1 MKTMRKTLSLIL
13 ALVLAFSLAAVPA
26 FAADTEADG
35 SASDM
40 AYGQMHNGLLSE
52 ILSQIGIAN
61 DDNFIHG
68 IVGVHIKD
76 LVDHI
81 GSDSNFVH
89 GIVRVTVGD
98 LFKNIASNSNYTH
111 GIVTVV
117 DNRINI
123 NFGLAFTDAQKQDA
137 SGETARAFLTD
148 LLTDAGMTK
157 IQTGSIVNAIA
168 AGTLSDDQAS
178 AMVDQLAGTGKVS
191 LTDITT
197 LLGGLTDSGLLD
209 IDTAAQLFRDAAIT
223 VAAALGI
230 QPLQGKGNVSV
241 LSHILDSIHIVD
253 GDNFIHGIVS
263 VNINDLVDHIV
274 SNSNFVHG
282 IVGVKTGD
290 LFDNIASGC
299 NYTHGIVT
307 ISGNVININFGA
319 AITDAKADDL
329 DGTDARTILTNI
341 CTAAGIPADQT
352 DVIVSGIA
360 QQSLSA
366 DDARTLT
373 TQLAKTGAFDL
384 AGIASLI
391 CALDSD
397 QTISDGTAAEL
408 LESATAALSVD
419 KDAADSVTTSLTDND
434 TVLSHILDQLRI
446 VNGDNFIH
454 GIVGVDIND
463 LVDHIASDSNFIHGI
478 VNVDVGDLFKDIASN
493 NNYMHGIVTITGN
506 TVNINFGQVIGD
518 IAAGGANSEAAQQA
532 LAEILKAFGM
542 TQTGINAILTGIA
555 GSILTNDQIAQL
567 LSQLISSANMNL
579 KNVVTIICALYNSRT
594 ITLQQAMTLL
604 EKYISQMGGGQGN
617 SGSNQSGSGSNQGS
631 SGNNQGG
638 STGGS
643 SGEET
648 KPAQQT
654 GLLDTTNHKP
664 YVSGRGAGQ
673 FAPNGTLTRAEAA
686 QMLYALM
693 TEQAHQQYDT
703 GSSSFSDVPAGRW
716 YTKAVST
723 LANVGAIT
731 GYDDGTFQPNRA
743 ITRAEFV
750 TILSGVCS
758 TSKTTTSLPF
768 NDVGDGW
775 YHGFVAKAYA
785 NGWTAGYSDGGFHPN
800 QVITRAE
807 AVTMLNHVLG
817 RSCDLTFVQAN
828 ASNCVHFSDV
838 STGAWYYAGVME
850 AAVGHAYTEL
860 AGIERW
866 TALN

>member
-1 MKTMRKTLSLIL
+1 MKKMRKTLSLIL

-26 FAADTEADG
+26 FAADTEAESSTPDT
-35 SASDM
+35 
-40 AYGQMHNGLLSE
+40 AYGQLHNGLLSE

-68 IVGVHIKD
+68 IVGVNIKD

-81 GSDSNFVH
+81 GSDSNFTH

-123 NFGLAFTDAQKQDA
+123 NFGLAFQNAQQQDT
-137 SGETARAFLTD
+137 SGETARTFLTE
-148 LLTDAGMTK
+148 LLTDAGMTQ
-157 IQTGSIVNAIA
+157 IQSSGIVNAIA

-178 AMVDQLAGTGKVS
+178 AMVDQLAATGKIS

-197 LLGGLTDSGLLD
+197 LLGSLTDSGLLD
-209 IDTAAQLFRDAAIT
+209 VSTAAQLFRDAAVT

-230 QPLQGKGNVSV
+230 QPLQGKGNISA

-274 SNSNFVHG
+274 SNSNFIHG

-307 ISGNVININFGA
+307 VSGNVININFGA

-329 DGTDARTILTNI
+329 DGENARTILTNI
-341 CTAAGIPADQT
+341 CKAAGIPDSQT

-360 QQSLSA
+360 QKNLSA
-366 DDARTLT
+366 DDAQALT

-384 AGIASLI
+384 AGMASVI

-397 QTISDGTAAEL
+397 QTVSDGTAVEL
-408 LESATAALSVD
+408 MKSAAATLAVN
-419 KDAADSVTTSLTDND
+419 KDAADSTTTSLVDND

-493 NNYMHGIVTITGN
+493 NNYMHGIITITGN

-604 EKYISQMGGGQGN
+604 EKYISQMGNN
-617 SGSNQSGSGSNQGS
+617 SGSNN
-631 SGNNQGG
+631 GNNNSSDNNGG
-638 STGGS
+638 STGTEPTQS
-643 SGEET
+643 
-648 KPAQQT
+648 A
-654 GLLDTTNHKP
+654 GLLDTTSHNA
-664 YVSGRGAGQ
+664 YVSGRSATN
-673 FAPNGTLTRAEAA
+673 FAPTGTLSRAEAA
-686 QMLYALM
+686 QLLYELM
-693 TEQAHQQYDT
+693 TEQAHKQYDCS
-703 GSSSFSDVPAGRW
+703 GNDFSDVPAGQW
-716 YTKAVST
+716 YTVAVST

-731 GYDDGTFQPNRA
+731 GCGDGTFQPSKA
-743 ITRAEFV
+743 ISRAEFV
-750 TILSGVCS
+750 TILAGIYGVN
-758 TSKTTTSLPF
+758 TSKGMPF
-768 NDVGDGW
+768 SDVGHSW
-775 YHGFVAKAYA
+775 YYDAVATAYA
-785 NGWTAGYSDGGFHPN
+785 NGWVSGYSDGTFCPN
-800 QVITRAE
+800 QTITRAE
-807 AVTMLNHVLG
+807 AVVILNSVLG
-817 RSCDLTFVQAN
+817 RGGDLSFVQAH
-828 ASNCVHFSDV
+828 AQAALHFTDI
-838 STGAWYYAGVME
+838 TPGAWYYADVIE
-850 AAVGHAYTEL
+850 ASVAHTYAKQDDGT
-860 AGIERW
+860 ERW
-866 TALN
+866 TALA

>member
-1 MKTMRKTLSLIL
+1 MKKMRKTLSLIL

-26 FAADTEADG
+26 FAADTEAESSTPDT
-35 SASDM
+35 
-40 AYGQMHNGLLSE
+40 AYGQLHNGLLSE
-52 ILSQIGIAN
+52 ILSQIDIAN

-68 IVGVHIKD
+68 IVGVNIKD

-81 GSDSNFVH
+81 GSDSNFTH

-117 DNRINI
+117 DNRIHI
-123 NFGLAFTDAQKQDA
+123 NFGLAFQNAQQQDA
-137 SGETARAFLTD
+137 SGETARTFLTE
-148 LLTDAGMTK
+148 LLTDAGMTQ
-157 IQTGSIVNAIA
+157 IQSSSIVNAIA

-178 AMVDQLAGTGKVS
+178 AMVDQLAATGKIS

-197 LLGGLTDSGLLD
+197 LLGSLTDSGLLD
-209 IDTAAQLFRDAAIT
+209 VSTAAQLFRDAAVT

-230 QPLQGKGNVSV
+230 QPLQGKGNVFA

-274 SNSNFVHG
+274 SNSNFIHG

-307 ISGNVININFGA
+307 VSGNVININFGA

-329 DGTDARTILTNI
+329 DGENARTILTNI
-341 CTAAGIPADQT
+341 CKAAGIPDSQT

-360 QQSLSA
+360 QKNLSA
-366 DDARTLT
+366 DDAQTLT

-384 AGIASLI
+384 AGMASVI

-397 QTISDGTAAEL
+397 QTISDGTAVEL
-408 LESATAALSVD
+408 MKSAAATLAVN
-419 KDAADSVTTSLTDND
+419 KDAADSTTTSLVDND

-493 NNYMHGIVTITGN
+493 NNYMHGIITITGN

-532 LAEILKAFGM
+532 LAEILKVFGM

-604 EKYISQMGGGQGN
+604 EKYISQMGNN
-617 SGSNQSGSGSNQGS
+617 SGSNN
-631 SGNNQGG
+631 GNNNSSNNGSDNNGG
-638 STGGS
+638 STGTEPTQS
-643 SGEET
+643 
-648 KPAQQT
+648 A
-654 GLLDTTNHKP
+654 GLLDTTSHNA
-664 YVSGRGAGQ
+664 YVSGRSATT
-673 FAPNGTLTRAEAA
+673 FAPTGTLSRAEAA
-686 QMLYALM
+686 QLLYELM
-693 TEQAHQQYDT
+693 TEQAHKQHDCS
-703 GSSSFSDVPAGRW
+703 GNGFSDVPAGQW
-716 YTKAVST
+716 YTVAVST

-731 GYDDGTFQPNRA
+731 GYSNGTFQPSKA
-743 ITRAEFV
+743 ISRAEFV
-750 TILSGVCS
+750 TILTGIYGED
-758 TSKTTTSLPF
+758 TTKGMPF
-768 NDVGDGW
+768 SDVGHGW
-775 YHGFVAKAYA
+775 CYDAVATAYA
-785 NGWTAGYSDGGFHPN
+785 NGWVSGYTDGTFRLD
-800 QVITRAE
+800 QTITRAE
-807 AVTMLNHVLG
+807 AVVILNSVLG
-817 RSCDLTFVQAN
+817 RGGDLSFVQAH
-828 ASNCVHFSDV
+828 AQAALHFTDI
-838 STGAWYYAGVME
+838 TPGAWYYADVIE
-850 AAVGHAYTEL
+850 ASVAHTYTKQDD
-860 AGIERW
+860 GTERW
-866 TALN
+866 TALA

>member
-1 MKTMRKTLSLIL
+1 MKKMRKTLSLIL

-26 FAADTEADG
+26 FAADTEAE
-35 SASDM
+35 SSTSDT
-40 AYGQMHNGLLSE
+40 AYGQLHNGLLSE

-68 IVGVHIKD
+68 IVGVNIKD

-81 GSDSNFVH
+81 GSDSNFTH

-117 DNRINI
+117 GNRINI
-123 NFGLAFTDAQKQDA
+123 NFGLAFQNAQQQDA
-137 SGETARAFLTD
+137 SGETARTFLTE
-148 LLTDAGMTK
+148 LLTDAGMTQ
-157 IQTGSIVNAIA
+157 IQSSGIVNAIA
-168 AGTLSDDQAS
+168 AGTLSEDQAS
-178 AMVDQLAGTGKVS
+178 AMVDQLAATGKIS

-197 LLGGLTDSGLLD
+197 LFGSLTDSGLLD
-209 IDTAAQLFRDAAIT
+209 VSTAAQLFRDAAVT

-230 QPLQGKGNVSV
+230 QPLQGKGNVSA

-274 SNSNFVHG
+274 SNSNFIHG

-307 ISGNVININFGA
+307 VSGNVININFGA
-319 AITDAKADDL
+319 AIMDAKADDL
-329 DGTDARTILTNI
+329 DGENARTILTNI
-341 CTAAGIPADQT
+341 CKAAGIPDSQT
-352 DVIVSGIA
+352 DVIVSGIV
-360 QQSLSA
+360 QKNLSA
-366 DDARTLT
+366 DDAQTLT

-384 AGIASLI
+384 AGMASVI

-397 QTISDGTAAEL
+397 QTISDGTAVEL
-408 LESATAALSVD
+408 MKSAAATLAVD
-419 KDAADSVTTSLTDND
+419 KDAADTVTTSLTDND

-454 GIVGVDIND
+454 GIVGVDVGD

-493 NNYMHGIVTITGN
+493 NNYMHGIITITGN

-518 IAAGGANSEAAQQA
+518 IAAGGSNSEAAQQA
-532 LAEILKAFGM
+532 FAEILKAFGM

-567 LSQLISSANMNL
+567 LSQLISSTNMNL

-604 EKYISQMGGGQGN
+604 EKYISQMGGNN
-617 SGSNQSGSGSNQGS
+617 S
-631 SGNNQGG
+631 NNGG
-638 STGGS
+638 STG
-643 SGEET
+643 T
-648 KPAQQT
+648 QPAQPA
-654 GLLDTTNHKP
+654 GLLDMTSHKA
-664 YVSGRGAGQ
+664 YVSGCTATT
-673 FAPNGTLTRAEAA
+673 FAPTGTLTRAEAA
-686 QMLYALM
+686 QMLYELM
-693 TEQAHQQYDT
+693 TEQAHKQYDCS
-703 GSSSFSDVPAGRW
+703 GNGFSDVPAGQW
-716 YTKAVST
+716 YTVAVST
-723 LANVGAIT
+723 LANVGAIN
-731 GYDDGTFQPNRA
+731 GCGDGTFHPNQAISRA
-743 ITRAEFV
+743 QFV
-750 TILSGVCS
+750 TILAGIYGVNTSSGV
-758 TSKTTTSLPF
+758 PF
-768 NDVGDGW
+768 SDVGRGW
-775 YHGFVAKAYA
+775 FYDAVATAYA
-785 NGWTAGYSDGGFHPN
+785 NGWVSGFTDGTFRPN
-800 QVITRAE
+800 QTITRAE
-807 AVTMLNHVLG
+807 AVSILNRVLG
-817 RSCDLTFVQAN
+817 RSCDLTFVQAHAQA
-828 ASNCVHFSDV
+828 ASHFADV
-838 STGAWYYAGVME
+838 MPDAWYYADVIE
-850 AAVGHAYTEL
+850 ASAGHTFTEL

-866 TALN
+866 TALA

>member
-1 MKTMRKTLSLIL
+1 MKKMRKTLSLIL

-26 FAADTEADG
+26 FAADTEAE
-35 SASDM
+35 SSTSDT
-40 AYGQMHNGLLSE
+40 AYGQLHNGLLSE
-52 ILSQIGIAN
+52 ILSQIDIAN

-68 IVGVHIKD
+68 IVGVNIKD

-81 GSDSNFVH
+81 GSDSNFTH

-123 NFGLAFTDAQKQDA
+123 NFGLAFQNAQQQDA
-137 SGETARAFLTD
+137 SGETARTFLTD
-148 LLTDAGMTK
+148 LLTDAGMTQ
-157 IQTGSIVNAIA
+157 IQSSGIVNAIA

-178 AMVDQLAGTGKVS
+178 AMVDQLAATGKIS
-191 LTDITT
+191 LTDITA
-197 LLGGLTDSGLLD
+197 LLGSLTDSGLLD
-209 IDTAAQLFRDAAIT
+209 VSTAAQLFRDAAVT

-230 QPLQGKGNVSV
+230 QPLQGKGNVSA

-274 SNSNFVHG
+274 SNSNFIHG

-307 ISGNVININFGA
+307 VSGNVININFGA
-319 AITDAKADDL
+319 AITDAKADNL
-329 DGTDARTILTNI
+329 DGENARTILTNI
-341 CTAAGIPADQT
+341 CKAAGIPDDQT
-352 DVIVSGIA
+352 NVIVSSIA

-366 DDARTLT
+366 DDAQTFT
-373 TQLAKTGAFDL
+373 TQLAKTGALDL
-384 AGIASLI
+384 TGMASVI

-397 QTISDGTAAEL
+397 QTIRDGTAVEL
-408 LESATAALSVD
+408 MKSAAATLAVD
-419 KDAADSVTTSLTDND
+419 QDAADTVTTALTDND

-454 GIVGVDIND
+454 GIVGVDVGD

-493 NNYMHGIVTITGN
+493 NNYMHGIITITGN

-518 IAAGGANSEAAQQA
+518 IAAGGSNSEAAQQA
-532 LAEILKAFGM
+532 FAEILKTFGM

-567 LSQLISSANMNL
+567 LSQLISSTNMNL

-604 EKYISQMGGGQGN
+604 EKYISQMA
-617 SGSNQSGSGSNQGS
+617 
-631 SGNNQGG
+631 NNQGG
-638 STGGS
+638 SGSQGGS
-643 SGEET
+643 GTEPEPTQS
-648 KPAQQT
+648 T
-654 GLLDTTNHKP
+654 GLLDTASHNA
-664 YVSGRGAGQ
+664 YVSGCTTTT
-673 FAPNGTLTRAEAA
+673 FAPTGTLTRAEAA
-686 QMLYALM
+686 QMLYELM
-693 TEQAHQQYDT
+693 TEQAHKQYDCS
-703 GSSSFSDVPAGRW
+703 GNGFSDVPAGQW
-716 YTKAVST
+716 YTVAVST
-723 LANVGAIT
+723 LANVGAIN
-731 GYDDGTFQPNRA
+731 GCGDGTFHPNQAISRA
-743 ITRAEFV
+743 QFV
-750 TILSGVCS
+750 TILAGIYGVNTSSGV
-758 TSKTTTSLPF
+758 PF
-768 NDVGDGW
+768 SDVGRGW
-775 YHGFVAKAYA
+775 FYDAVATAYA
-785 NGWTAGYSDGGFHPN
+785 NGWVSGFTDGTFRPN
-800 QVITRAE
+800 QTITRAE
-807 AVTMLNHVLG
+807 AVSILNRVLG
-817 RSCDLTFVQAN
+817 RSCDLTFVQAHAQA
-828 ASNCVHFSDV
+828 ASHFADV
-838 STGAWYYAGVME
+838 MPDAWYYADVIE
-850 AAVGHAYTEL
+850 ASAGHTFTEL

-866 TALN
+866 TALA